1 MPIAFLLQI
10 LGVGPNFVGSLKILC
25 TVFDALFFNVTCQLF
40 AIFDS
45 YEFNLFL
52 LFKKEE
58 NSVALIAV
66 SYISPFRHFSFKYIL
81 SMQL

>member
-1 MPIAFLLQI
+1 MPITFLLQI

-45 YEFNLFL
+45 YEFNL
-52 LFKKEE
+52 KKKKT
-58 NSVALIAV
+58 V
-66 SYISPFRHFSFKYIL
+66 
-81 SMQL
+81 

>member
-1 MPIAFLLQI
+1 MRIVFLLQI

-25 TVFDALFFNVTCQLF
+25 TVFDAMFFNVTCQLF
-40 AIFDS
+40 AVIDS

-52 LFKKEE
+52 FLKKE